1 MSNLFGLK
9 NRGEMNKELEK
20 GGFEMNNVFEICKII
35 IAGQLV
41 VDYLNLKEI
50 PKDKIELARKR
61 IRELDLLDKEY
72 KNYLKEKGL

>member
-1 MSNLFGLK
+1 MD
-9 NRGEMNKELEK
+9 
-20 GGFEMNNVFEICKII
+20 NVFEICKII

-50 PKDKIELARKR
+50 PKDKLKLARKR

-72 KNYLKEKGL
+72 KNYLKEMVGEQK

>member
-1 MSNLFGLK
+1 
-9 NRGEMNKELEK
+9 
-20 GGFEMNNVFEICKII
+20 MNNVFEICKII

-61 IRELDLLDKEY
+61 IKELDLLDKEY
-72 KNYLKEKGL
+72 KNYLKADLFKKLN

>member
-1 MSNLFGLK
+1 V
-9 NRGEMNKELEK
+9 
-20 GGFEMNNVFEICKII
+20 GFEMNNVFEICKII

-50 PKDKIELARKR
+50 PKDKLELARKR
-61 IRELDLLDKEY
+61 IKELDLLDKEY

>member
-1 MSNLFGLK
+1 
-9 NRGEMNKELEK
+9 
-20 GGFEMNNVFEICKII
+20 MNNVFEICKII

-61 IRELDLLDKEY
+61 IKELDFLDKEY
-72 KNYLKEKGL
+72 KNYLKEKGGEQK

>member
-1 MSNLFGLK
+1 
-9 NRGEMNKELEK
+9 
-20 GGFEMNNVFEICKII
+20 MNNVFEICKII

-61 IRELDLLDKEY
+61 IKELDLLDKEY

>member
-1 MSNLFGLK
+1 
-9 NRGEMNKELEK
+9 
-20 GGFEMNNVFEICKII
+20 MNNIFELCKII

-41 VDYLNLKEI
+41 VDYLDLKEI

-61 IRELDLLDKEY
+61 IRELDFLDKEY